1 MICWRPLCDH
11 LATPL
16 ATTFAP
22 FAQLLCHFA
31 PGWHPIWATFAPF
44 ASLSVPLCPSLA
56 PQLGQLLLHLHT
68 FGATLPQA
76 GTPAGPLLL
85 PFAPLSGNRRVAGV
99 QGACAKRDDW
109 RVAGV
114 QGAGAAIQQVRCLAT
129 PVSAEKTSE
138 SSETLAPAS
147 LQMPGELL
155 GSLGQ
160 AFASIAHNCAKLQ
173 GNESRCMIRIS
184 LVLAKADYHKREQR
198 CVICFAR
205 AAREFQGCTSTLPT
219 FLSFLKT

>member
-11 LATPL
+11 LANPPGDHF
-16 ATTFAP
+16 ATTWRP
-22 FAQLLCHFA
+22 PWRPLLLHLHNFCA
-31 PGWHPIWATFAPF
+31 TLPQAGTPAGATFAPF
-44 ASLSVPLCPSLA
+44 ASLSVPLRPSLA
-56 PQLGQLLLHLHT
+56 PQLGQLLLHSHT

-114 QGAGAAIQQVRCLAT
+114 QGACAERDDWRVAGVQGACAKRDDWRVAGVQGAGAAIQQVRCLAT
-129 PVSAEKTSE
+129 PVSAEITSE

-147 LQMPGELL
+147 LHMPGELL
-155 GSLGQ
+155 GSRGQ

-173 GNESRCMIRIS
+173 GNESRCMIKS
-184 LVLAKADYHKREQR
+184 
-198 CVICFAR
+198 
-205 AAREFQGCTSTLPT
+205 
-219 FLSFLKT
+219 

>member
-31 PGWHPIWATFAPF
+31 PGWHPSWGHFC
-44 ASLSVPLCPSLA
+44 SLRI
-56 PQLGQLLLHLHT
+56 T

-99 QGACAKRDDW
+99 QRACAKRDDWRVAGVQRACAKRDDW

-173 GNESRCMIRIS
+173 GNESRCMIKS
-184 LVLAKADYHKREQR
+184 
-198 CVICFAR
+198 
-205 AAREFQGCTSTLPT
+205 
-219 FLSFLKT
+219 